1 MRRAKQAAN
10 IQPAFIT
17 DLRWHKDRPYSSWEE
32 AVAYKI
38 EGRLL
43 EICSC
48 ETICPCFVNQTPD
61 NGACEVTVAWHI
73 DKGEIE
79 GVDVG
84 GRTIAAVAH
93 IPGKP
98 RDGGWRAAVYLD
110 DRTSDAQQEALL
122 NVFTGK
128 LGGPIGDVA
137 KLIGEVVGVERA
149 PITFK
154 SKNGNGELQIG
165 DVAGGKMEP
174 FMADDGGLSTL
185 SNTIFSGAPG
195 SPAILGHSPRYRAKH
210 PGVGIDIELSGHNAV
225 ACNFRF
231 QN

>member
-1 MRRAKQAAN
+1 M
-10 IQPAFIT
+10 
-17 DLRWHKDRPYSSWEE
+17 
-32 AVAYKI
+32 AYNL

-61 NGACEVTVAWHI
+61 KGACDVTVAWHI

-79 GVDVG
+79 GVDVA

-98 RDGGWRAAVYLD
+98 REGGWRAAVYLD
-110 DRTSDAQQEALL
+110 DGTSDAQQEALL

-128 LGGPIGDVA
+128 LGGAIADVA
-137 KLIGEVVGVERA
+137 KLIGEVVGVERM

-154 SKNGNGELQIG
+154 SENSRGELEIG
-165 DVAGGKMEP
+165 DIASGTMEP
-174 FMADDGGLSTL
+174 FVADDGGLSTL
-185 SNTIFSGAPG
+185 SNTVFSGAPG
-195 SPAILGHSPRYRAKH
+195 SSAVLGRSPRYQVKH
-210 PGVGIDIELSGHNAV
+210 PDVGIDVEFSGHNAV
-225 ACNFRF
+225 ACDFRF
-231 QN
+231 QG

>member
-1 MRRAKQAAN
+1 M
-10 IQPAFIT
+10 
-17 DLRWHKDRPYSSWEE
+17 
-32 AVAYKI
+32 AYNI

-61 NGACEVTVAWHI
+61 NGACDVTVAWHI
-73 DKGEIE
+73 DKGDIE
-79 GVDVG
+79 GVDVA

-110 DRTSDAQQEALL
+110 ENTSDSQQDALL

-128 LGGPIGDVA
+128 LGGAIADVA

-149 PITFK
+149 PITFE
-154 SKNGNGELQIG
+154 SENGRGELKIG
-165 DVAGGKMEP
+165 DIAGGEMEP
-174 FMADDGGLSTL
+174 FVADDGGLSTL
-185 SNTIFSGAPG
+185 SNTVFSGAPG
-195 SPAILGHSPRYRAKH
+195 SPAVLGQSPRYRAKH
-210 PGVGIDIELSGHNAV
+210 PGVGIDVELSGHNAV
-225 ACNFRF
+225 ACAFRF
-231 QN
+231 QG

>member
-1 MRRAKQAAN
+1 M
-10 IQPAFIT
+10 
-17 DLRWHKDRPYSSWEE
+17 
-32 AVAYKI
+32 AYKL

-61 NGACEVTVAWHI
+61 KGACDVTVAWHI
-73 DKGEIE
+73 DKGEVA
-79 GVDVG
+79 GVDVA
-84 GRTIAAVAH
+84 GRTVAAVAH

-98 RDGGWRAAVYLD
+98 REGGWRAAVYLD
-110 DRTSDAQQEALL
+110 DGTSDAQQEALL

-128 LGGPIGDVA
+128 LGGAIADVA

-154 SKNGNGELQIG
+154 SENGKGTLKIG
-165 DVAGGKMEP
+165 DVAGGEMEP
-174 FMADDGGLSTL
+174 FVADDGGLSTL

-195 SPAILGHSPRYRAKH
+195 SPAVLGSSPHYRARH
-210 PGVGIDIELSGHNAV
+210 PGVGIDVDLSGHNAV
-225 ACNFRF
+225 ACDFRF
-231 QN
+231 QG